1 MQRTFE
7 ELDYQQ
13 TDRGE
18 LILRRRKV
26 PMLQNE
32 VVYEVILNGEFL
44 MSSLFHAAED
54 ALAHLAIERLAK
66 RRGDLRVLIGGLGL
80 GHTAAS
86 ALDHPE
92 VASLEVI
99 DIFPEL
105 IDWHRRH
112 LVPLGQ
118 RLSEDPRCRI
128 VEADFFAGIA
138 GQGFAPHATEPAR
151 YDAILLDID
160 HTPDHWLHPDHAAFY
175 EPEGLTQLHRQLK
188 PDGIFALWADG
199 QPDPDFIA
207 RLEGAFAHAEAQT
220 ITFDNPLT
228 ESESHGTVYL
238 AGMADTFR
246 G

>member
-1 MQRTFE
+1 MNRTFE

-13 TDRGE
+13 TDGGE

-44 MSSLFHAAED
+44 MRSLFHAAED

-66 RRGDLRVLIGGLGL
+66 RRGELRVLVGGLGL

-92 VASLEVI
+92 VAALEVI

-105 IDWHRRH
+105 IDWHRRS
-112 LVPLGQ
+112 LVPLGS
-118 RLSEDPRCRI
+118 RLSKDPRCHI
-128 VEADFFAGIA
+128 VEADFFGGIE
-138 GQGFAPHATEPAR
+138 GQGFVPHATKPAR

-160 HTPDHWLHPDHAAFY
+160 HTPDHWLQPNHAAFY
-175 EPEGLTQLHRQLK
+175 KPEGLTQLHRHLK

-199 QPDPDFIA
+199 RPNPDFIA
-207 RLEGAFAHAEAQT
+207 RLKEAFVQAEAQT

-238 AGMADTFR
+238 AGMAATLQA
-246 G
+246 